1 MSDLKSNFKSDITVV
16 KVLLGIDQV
25 LIQTGFRR
33 RVESRTD
40 IVYSWIVIQSIH
52 DQTTADILVGSNT
65 KAARKLPQV
74 LHRRARLLLLLLD
87 AAEEVQDMA
96 TPPGNCLHRLSG
108 DRQGFWSVR
117 INDQYR
123 LIFQFED
130 GHAHNVQLT
139 DYH

>member
-1 MSDLKSNFKSDITVV
+1 MNSLGRVV
-16 KVLLGIDQV
+16 
-25 LIQTGFRR
+25 
-33 RVESRTD
+33 SRTD
-40 IVYSWIVIQSIH
+40 TVYNSIMIQSIH
-52 DQTTADILVGSNT
+52 DQTTTDILTGSNT

-87 AAEEVQDMA
+87 AAADVQDMA
-96 TPPGNCLHRLSG
+96 SPPGNCLHRLSG
-108 DRQGFWSVR
+108 DRQGYWSVR